1 MSFKIRTIVLK
12 QNKTKKRR
20 TMFRLDG
27 SYWRKLIIYKQR
39 KTHQRPRVSEAHKR
53 FVIGAW
59 YISWSIIGV
68 IYDNNWEIFQA
79 MLSRFLTKLVE
90 NAVTYLFK
98 SLLFFIFIC
107 LYNKPHF
114 VLKHADSIIPVN
126 VKY

>member
-1 MSFKIRTIVLK
+1 MSLKIRTIVLK

-20 TMFRLDG
+20 TLFRLAG
-27 SYWRKLIIYKQR
+27 SYRRKLIIYKQR
-39 KTHQRPRVSEAHKR
+39 KTHQRPRVSEAPKC

-59 YISWSIIGV
+59 CISWSIIGV

-79 MLSRFLTKLVE
+79 MLSHFLTKLIE

-98 SLLFFIFIC
+98 LLFFLIFIC

-126 VKY
+126 VKH